1 MRSSMAKGFEIKFNK
16 GWEKDIL
23 KAAQKGVEDEVRKS
37 QALLDR
43 LLDRYKGQP
52 VSTVKP
58 VLLSEW
64 RRSGGSMTDAEATDW
79 ATLISQGTRIEL
91 RL

>member
-1 MRSSMAKGFEIKFNK
+1 MAKDFEIKFNK

-23 KAAQKGVEDEVRKS
+23 KEAQKGIGDEVRKS

-52 VSTVKP
+52 VATIKP

-64 RRSGGSMTDAEATDW
+64 RRSGGTMTDAEATDW
-79 ATLISQGTRIEL
+79 ATQISQGNRIEL